1 MKIRAIRLRE
11 VGRFRNAIALE
22 GLSGGLDVL
31 AGPNELGKSTILRAV
46 KLALFEKHTSAK
58 KEIDSLRPYAGGAP
72 LIEIDLEVDG
82 KPWRLRKQYLS
93 GRSAELKEM
102 SSGTVARGA
111 DAETQLTKLLS
122 GAAET
127 RPLELLWVDQG
138 TSFRPVTPS
147 PPERN
152 ALLAAIEDEVETV
165 ADGGAARVVQARV
178 KQELAALVTGHA
190 TPRPAGRYK
199 DALDA
204 LKELE
209 RQHAEART
217 RLTAVEERLRKL
229 DEVRRE
235 VAALAEPEAAAKRRR
250 AAEAAAKACEDA
262 KQARDKLRQAQAAV
276 ATQEE
281 RFQMLASAVQT
292 FDVRLADLAKQE
304 EAAAQEA
311 PRLAELERALAEAEA
326 KVADGRKR
334 RDAVNAALVAAEKA
348 RKSLELAARL
358 TEVRERLQAARAA
371 ASEHRRLTEAIA
383 SNSADDAA
391 LKALRREAGS
401 VATLKAA
408 LSASA
413 PSVAV
418 AYARGGAGKITV
430 DGRPLRDGET
440 LSATRAVVLEIE
452 GIGTV
457 TIAPGQSE
465 GLADREAELV
475 GHEATQAGL
484 LRQLGAD
491 TLADAERLAE
501 DRRELSAQLAEA
513 SAALKA
519 QAPEGIAR
527 LEQIEAQLAEQA
539 SVDPAPAQRSDAEIE
554 AEARDLME
562 ALAGAETQLAEA
574 ANAHAQTREAL
585 AQLRARIEQRRER
598 IASARAELGDAEA
611 CTSQRKQ
618 KEDALA
624 RAEQDRNAAVRDS
637 AAWREAAPDADR
649 FAALEA
655 AARTAE
661 AARADAERKLAELR
675 RVEAGIEGELKA
687 DRADDVEARVA
698 ELEDARAH
706 AVGRVSAL
714 QDEVAALQLL
724 ARELDAA
731 QTATRDHF
739 AKPVMARLA
748 PYLELVFPDAHAQFG
763 DGLQIDRLRRG
774 AGVEDIARL
783 SEGTQ
788 EQLAVLVRLGFGRL
802 LAERGA
808 PVPLILDDA
817 LVYADDQRIEQM
829 FDALKLAA
837 DSHQVL
843 VLTCRERTFES
854 LGGNRVAISEWRM

>member
-1 MKIRAIRLRE
+1 VKIRAIRLRE
-11 VGRFRNAIALE
+11 VGRFRDAIALE

-58 KEIDSLRPYAGGAP
+58 KDIESLRPYAGGAP

-102 SSGTVARGA
+102 SSGMVARGA
-111 DAETQLTKLLS
+111 DAETQLAGLLS
-122 GAAET
+122 GGVET

-138 TSFRPVTPS
+138 TSFRPVAPS
-147 PPERN
+147 APERN

-199 DALDA
+199 DALDV

-235 VAALAEPEAAAKRRR
+235 ISALAEPEAAAKRRR
-250 AAEAAAKACEDA
+250 AAEAAAKACEEA

-281 RFQMLASAVQT
+281 RFKMLASALQS
-292 FDVRLADLAKQE
+292 FDARLADLAKQE
-304 EAAAQEA
+304 EAAAQET
-311 PRLAELERALAEAEA
+311 PRLAELERAVAEAEA

-348 RKSLELAARL
+348 RRSMELAARL
-358 TEVRERLQAARAA
+358 AEVRERLQAARAA
-371 ASEHRRLTEAIA
+371 ASEHRRLTDAIA
-383 SNSADDAA
+383 SNGADDAA
-391 LKALRREAGS
+391 LKSLRREAGS

-408 LSASA
+408 LSAAA

-430 DGRPLRDGET
+430 DGRPLQDGET
-440 LSATRAVVLEIE
+440 LSPTRAVVLEIE

-457 TIAPGQSE
+457 TIAPGQSQ
-465 GLADREAELV
+465 GLADREAALA
-475 GHEATQAGL
+475 GHEAAQAGL
-484 LRQLGAD
+484 LRQLGAE

-527 LEQIEAQLAEQA
+527 LEQIAAQLAEQA
-539 SVDPAPAQRSDAEIE
+539 PDSTPTQRSGSDIE
-554 AEARDLME
+554 AEARELME
-562 ALAGAETQLAEA
+562 ALAGAETELAEA
-574 ANAHAQTREAL
+574 AGAHAQAREAL

-598 IASARAELGDAEA
+598 IASVRAELGDAEA
-611 CTSQRKQ
+611 CASQRKQ
-618 KEDALA
+618 RADALA
-624 RAEQDRNAAVRDS
+624 RAEQDRNAGVRDC
-637 AAWREAAPDADR
+637 AAWREAAPDAEQ

-655 AARTAE
+655 AARSAE
-661 AARADAERKLAELR
+661 AARADAERKLADLR

-706 AVGRVSAL
+706 AAGRVSAL

-724 ARELDAA
+724 ARELDIA
-731 QTATRDHF
+731 QTATREHF

-774 AGVEDIARL
+774 AGIEDIARL

-808 PVPLILDDA
+808 SVPLILDDA